1 MFKTATTNALTP
13 WNKFSGMI
21 EIRESDWKKFTAL
34 LPVWR
39 ERYLTE
45 KNPRIAALLTEPGKT
60 ETERFWAAEKV
71 IEKEARTLQR
81 CLDDI
86 RRSRMIERLLEM
98 RLAKMIS
105 REDLADFSAG
115 APPWGQGVQCSR
127 GGLIEQRTP

>member
-1 MFKTATTNALTP
+1 M
-13 WNKFSGMI
+13 
-21 EIRESDWKKFTAL
+21 
-34 LPVWR
+34 
-39 ERYLTE
+39 
-45 KNPRIAALLTEPGKT
+45 
-60 ETERFWAAEKV
+60 

-115 APPWGQGVQCSR
+115 APQWGQGVQCSR